1 MNRNLMAGI
10 LPKRLILSNPEEK
23 KLTFLVTEETE
34 GMRLDA
40 FLVLHCPEYS
50 RTRIQEDLKV
60 GQVLV
65 NDTQRPKG
73 FRLRPKSTVV
83 YKPLPLVE
91 MVAVAQDIPLDIRYQ
106 DDDILVVHKEVGMVV
121 HPAIGHPDG
130 TLVNALLHHVKGLE
144 AGDDPLRPGIVHRL
158 DRDTSGLMVV
168 ALNDRAHRHLGDQLR
183 DRRMGRTYEA
193 ISWGAWAEDEG
204 TITGDIGR
212 HPKFR
217 QKKAIVSEGGRS
229 AVTHYEVVEDFGFV
243 QFCRIKLETGRT
255 HQIRVHFS
263 SRHHP
268 VVGDGMYGDDRRARG
283 VHPLD
288 RMRAAQMVRDARRQL
303 LHATELHLVHPVTGE
318 EMVFSSEMPAD
329 MAHVLTGLRES
340 QD

>member
-1 MNRNLMAGI
+1 MN
-10 LPKRLILSNPEEK
+10 NPEIK
-23 KLTFLVTEETE
+23 TLTFEVNEETE

-40 FLVLHCPEYS
+40 FLVLCCPEFS
-50 RTRIQEDLKV
+50 RTRIQEDLSQ
-60 GQVLV
+60 GQVMV
-65 NDTQRPKG
+65 NGNKRVKG
-73 FRLRPKSTVV
+73 FRLRPNSTVV
-83 YKPLPLVE
+83 YKPLPLTE

-106 DDDILVVHKEVGMVV
+106 DDDILVVNKEVGMVV
-121 HPAIGHPDG
+121 HPAVGHPDG
-130 TLVNALLHHVKGLE
+130 TLVNALLHHVKDLQ

-158 DRDTSGLMVV
+158 DRDTSGLLVV
-168 ALNDRAHRHLGDQLR
+168 ALNDRAHHHLGDQLR

-193 ISWGAWAEDEG
+193 ISWGAWNEDKG

-217 QKKAIVSEGGRS
+217 QKKAIVAEGGRH
-229 AVTHYEVVEDFGFV
+229 AVTHYEVLEDFGFV
-243 QFCRIKLETGRT
+243 QYCRIKLETGRT

-263 SRHHP
+263 SNHHP

-288 RMRAAQMVRDARRQL
+288 RMRAAHMVRDAHRQL
-303 LHATELHLVHPVTGE
+303 LHAAELHLIHPETKQE
-318 EMVFSSEMPAD
+318 LVFSSEMPAD
-329 MAHVLTGLRES
+329 MVHVLTGLREG